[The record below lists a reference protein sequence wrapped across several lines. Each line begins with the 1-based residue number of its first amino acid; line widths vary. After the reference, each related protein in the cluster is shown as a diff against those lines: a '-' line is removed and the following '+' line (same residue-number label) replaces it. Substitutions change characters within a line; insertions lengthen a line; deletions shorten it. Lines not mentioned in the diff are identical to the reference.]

1 MTQPMHNQIGILW
14 HRPPTSMICF
24 FQMLMP
30 NVAFVETP
38 SSCKSMNNASIKC
51 KSTPQQHG
59 QLFSIDVTYVH
70 WTSIAFHMT

>member
-1 MTQPMHNQIGILW
+1 
-14 HRPPTSMICF
+14 MI

-38 SSCKSMNNASIKC
+38 SSCKSMNTAASIKC
-51 KSTPQQHG
+51 KSAPQQHG

-70 WTSIAFHMT
+70 WTYIALHMT